1 MKFNQKLTEIDLDNI
16 DIKSQ
21 LEQQIQ
27 KQEKK
32 DSGRRFDKIKSR
44 TLNFYKTTK
53 INGFSCVGIPLR
65 SSVISNIENN
75 DE

>member
-1 MKFNQKLTEIDLDNI
+1 MKFNQKLTELDIDNI

-32 DSGRRFDKIKSR
+32 DSGWRFDKIKSR
-44 TLNFYKTTK
+44 TVHFYKTTK
-53 INGFSCVGIPLR
+53 INGFSCVEIPLR
-65 SSVISNIENN
+65 SSAISNFENN